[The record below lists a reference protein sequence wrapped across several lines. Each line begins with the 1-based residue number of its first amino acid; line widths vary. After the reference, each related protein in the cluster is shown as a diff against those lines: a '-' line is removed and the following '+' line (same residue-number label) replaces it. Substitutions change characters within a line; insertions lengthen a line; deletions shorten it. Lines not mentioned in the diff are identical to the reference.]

1 FYKNLQKIPNFSFV
15 QVLQSYLQ
23 FIKGKTPIIS
33 PHEFQDKIVI
43 VGSTASGASDI
54 RPVSGVSNY
63 PLFGIH
69 VSFLEN
75 FINDTFI
82 KKIDNPATFLITFF
96 LSSFTLSISSMISL
110 WMGLAFIIFFS
121 FLFVYFSF
129 WIFSTHSLWINI
141 FAGVSSI
148 IITYLVYIVYQFI
161 FEKREKLKIKNLFK
175 KYLSPEVMEKLLSY
189 EKEITLSG
197 EEKYITVVFADIR
210 GFTSIAERLSPEET
224 FEFLNKILSV
234 MAKSIFKFGGTLDKF
249 IGDEIMAIFGA
260 PVEDKEHAK
269 KAVFASIEMMKNMK
283 NVSKFVKIG
292 IGINTGKMMVGNI
305 GTEERMEY
313 TAIGDA
319 VNLASRIEKIAG
331 PEEILITETT
341 YHQVKDVVKCEFLG
355 EREIRGKEKRVRIYR
370 VIWEE
375 QK

>member
-1 FYKNLQKIPNFSFV
+1 MPFAFKSFPEYIKSLKNRENLILIRISGGAYGDYWSRDFLCP
-15 QVLQSYLQ
+15 
-23 FIKGKTPIIS
+23 KTI
-33 PHEFQDKIVI
+33 DLKK
-43 VGSTASGASDI
+43 
-54 RPVSGVSNY
+54 
-63 PLFGIH
+63 
-69 VSFLEN
+69 LE
-75 FINDTFI
+75 
-82 KKIDNPATFLITFF
+82 
-96 LSSFTLSISSMISL
+96 
-110 WMGLAFIIFFS
+110 
-121 FLFVYFSF
+121 
-129 WIFSTHSLWINI
+129 
-141 FAGVSSI
+141 
-148 IITYLVYIVYQFI
+148 
-161 FEKREKLKIKNLFK
+161 EKLRN
-175 KYLSPEVMEKLLSY
+175 EAW
-189 EKEITLSG
+189 G
-197 EEKYITVVFADIR
+197 YIT
-210 GFTSIAERLSPEET
+210 PEET